1 MAFDPSEEDI
11 RKLMESEEGQALLQ
25 QIMAS
30 NVNQGDTTQGGNIDP
45 PVSDFDPP
53 PLSLGNDRTTSIY
66 DEYLNQEGLES
77 VGADTPREY
86 ESGQPVPPMT
96 PEELEKRRIEELEK
110 RRIKDE
116 DKFERRM
123 LKALME
129 PRVALE

>member
-1 MAFDPSEEDI
+1 MMADQISEEDI
-11 RKLMESEEGQALLQ
+11 RKLLAEMRANSPTGGALGQ
-25 QIMAS
+25 
-30 NVNQGDTTQGGNIDP
+30 
-45 PVSDFDPP
+45 VSDFDPP

-96 PEELEKRRIEELEK
+96 PEELEKRRIE
-110 RRIKDE
+110 DE

-123 LKALME
+123 WKALME
-129 PRVALE
+129 PTGGSRMNGR